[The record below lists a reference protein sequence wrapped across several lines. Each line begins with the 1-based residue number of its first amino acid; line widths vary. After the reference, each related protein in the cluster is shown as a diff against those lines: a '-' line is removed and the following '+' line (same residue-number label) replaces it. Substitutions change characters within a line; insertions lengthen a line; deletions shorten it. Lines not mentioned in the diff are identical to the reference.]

1 MKHVEIY
8 TGPLCAFC
16 DRAKALLNKKGVSFK
31 EIDLASD
38 PNKMEEMIKKT
49 NGMRTVPQIFI
60 NGLGDISIPDI
71 LSCNTFIDYLFYL
84 TFLLLYLVSFERA

>member
-1 MKHVEIY
+1 MKNIEIY

-38 PNKMEEMIKKT
+38 ASKMEEMIKKT

-60 NGLGDISIPDI
+60 DGQHIGGSDKLQDLENDGKLNSLLG
-71 LSCNTFIDYLFYL
+71 
-84 TFLLLYLVSFERA
+84 V